1 MAKQVNIDGVEYTVS
16 SDEGAERLRRDIA
29 ENNNGMG
36 DEHQRRVMQM
46 GARDLRALESEAEM
60 REMAD
65 ANKSGAL
72 RALLAGMSNDQA
84 YQAQWLA
91 EKRFPELADSVNL
104 SDYYFLD
111 EDNDLAYMDPYT
123 GEINKEFKDG
133 LFGTVMD
140 TYGLVGPALQ
150 FVPEM
155 ALGAAGLSFGALS
168 GGLPGAMAGGAGGT
182 ALGGSAGAAGRAG
195 ISAAFDGPPLNVGQ
209 LGNDLLVNSAFG
221 SVPLGAGFFRGGRPI
236 LNKVSTDFAGED
248 GRNMLRTLLTEG
260 GEDVDKIIAMA
271 DDKFGITLTRA
282 EAQGIKT
289 NAGQIQRY
297 LQMQPSSQKLFD
309 FYNDRA
315 LRMEDALNEFFDEIQ
330 AGKMLTGQTG
340 ARMQGMPTT
349 GSVTPE
355 MDLAEATQ
363 SVIKK
368 LADKRQQRANKV
380 YEEAFALDDFA
391 RSGQM
396 GFAPLID
403 ISDIGKS
410 IKQKMDDPDTGDQ
423 MRAALAQIYKT
434 IVDPTGTSL
443 TGFKSETRA
452 LHNAVT
458 EDLRALYETKATS
471 EGGKI
476 ASVVANYKGQISDA
490 IKANNP
496 IYARA
501 ARIYDPEKGHLQI
514 LERGL
519 LKNLTEAV
527 DKGGATAAPLV
538 QKMFTGKATA
548 EELRR
553 LRRLVQTEDPRV
565 WQNLKADWLRTQ
577 LDDVIMGTTDPFG
590 VPNKFLRRIGIRNPN
605 RAFSGRGGVKRRS
618 RKIDAFKEILSPEEF
633 AAFEDALQ
641 VTQAISYIATQGG
654 SPTQPLLALMRRAE
668 AESSGLSRPV
678 ISAVRA
684 IVEVPQRILIRG
696 FDDLSQAAIGF
707 QREAYEDALIQAIID
722 PKKALELREAIDRI
736 NPYIYMGVQSTARGV
751 DMPEALEPTEF
762 GPEGQ
767 IESMGDENLDLR
779 RRMRE
784 LEEQAAEPSVSDSID
799 LGMGASFAPLPD
811 VSAPSALPTTPL
823 SPSLLPSE
831 EDREIA
837 MRRQQGIAGLM
848 A

>member
-1 MAKQVNIDGVEYTVS
+1 
-16 SDEGAERLRRDIA
+16 
-29 ENNNGMG
+29 
-36 DEHQRRVMQM
+36 
-46 GARDLRALESEAEM
+46 
-60 REMAD
+60 
-65 ANKSGAL
+65 
-72 RALLAGMSNDQA
+72 
-84 YQAQWLA
+84 
-91 EKRFPELADSVNL
+91 
-104 SDYYFLD
+104 
-111 EDNDLAYMDPYT
+111 
-123 GEINKEFKDG
+123 
-133 LFGTVMD
+133 
-140 TYGLVGPALQ
+140 
-150 FVPEM
+150 
-155 ALGAAGLSFGALS
+155 
-168 GGLPGAMAGGAGGT
+168 
-182 ALGGSAGAAGRAG
+182 
-195 ISAAFDGPPLNVGQ
+195 
-209 LGNDLLVNSAFG
+209 
-221 SVPLGAGFFRGGRPI
+221 
-236 LNKVSTDFAGED
+236 
-248 GRNMLRTLLTEG
+248 
-260 GEDVDKIIAMA
+260 
-271 DDKFGITLTRA
+271 
-282 EAQGIKT
+282 
-289 NAGQIQRY
+289 
-297 LQMQPSSQKLFD
+297 
-309 FYNDRA
+309 
-315 LRMEDALNEFFDEIQ
+315 
-330 AGKMLTGQTG
+330 
-340 ARMQGMPTT
+340 
-349 GSVTPE
+349 
-355 MDLAEATQ
+355 
-363 SVIKK
+363 
-368 LADKRQQRANKV
+368 
-380 YEEAFALDDFA
+380 
-391 RSGQM
+391 
-396 GFAPLID
+396 
-403 ISDIGKS
+403 
-410 IKQKMDDPDTGDQ
+410 
-423 MRAALAQIYKT
+423 
-434 IVDPTGTSL
+434 
-443 TGFKSETRA
+443 
-452 LHNAVT
+452 VT

-799 LGMGASFAPLPD
+799 LSMGAYFAPLPD
-811 VSAPSALPTTPL
+811 VPAPSTLPTTPL